1 MNFTIQNHIFK
12 QFLTRN
18 LGQNGKSNGRA
29 PKKERSGAPGGK
41 PSSEKRERGGQP
53 GERGGDRKP
62 GAGGERKGP
71 RGGPRSQRHN
81 GNEGEAHSNRES
93 PSFVDSTA
101 AANNLGE
108 KLASIN
114 LENSSGDVEA
124 NNSHDG
130 ANHVD
135 GDEERFRNGGGG
147 RRVNNGNRASDRG
160 APRDRAPRNNA
171 GYPNKDRVRN
181 FDRRFVNNTYYF

>member
-1 MNFTIQNHIFK
+1 M
-12 QFLTRN
+12 
-18 LGQNGKSNGRA
+18 
-29 PKKERSGAPGGK
+29 
-41 PSSEKRERGGQP
+41 
-53 GERGGDRKP
+53 
-62 GAGGERKGP
+62 
-71 RGGPRSQRHN
+71 
-81 GNEGEAHSNRES
+81 
-93 PSFVDSTA
+93 
-101 AANNLGE
+101 
-108 KLASIN
+108 ASIN

-181 FDRRFVNNTYYF
+181 FDRRYLLFYD